1 MAFAAS
7 GWQGGITH
15 GPGRNMLHHYRTA
28 DALATVDASG
38 YFNTIAK
45 TLCKGDQIVVSGDAA
60 GTPFAQMLQVSSA
73 DAASPVTVI
82 VAA

>member
-15 GPGRNMLHHYRTA
+15 GPGRVMIHHYRSP

-38 YFNTIAK
+38 YFNSVAK
-45 TLCKGDQIVVSGDAA
+45 TLVKGDQIMVSGDAA
-60 GTPFAQMLQVSSA
+60 GTPFAQTLMVTSA
-73 DAASPVTVI
+73 DAASPVTTI